1 MARVQDPVVIVGAG
15 PTGLTLALSLGLA
28 GIPVLLLEAEPAL
41 THDLRAGSYHPP
53 TLEMLAPLGVTARMH
68 ETGIRVPQWQIR
80 DRVDGVVAEF
90 DLGLLRDETPYP
102 YRLHLEQHRLTP
114 ILLDRIRESAPGVEV
129 RFGCAVQRV
138 VEDDDGATLWFTDPS
153 GVERE
158 VRACWL
164 FAADG
169 ARSVVRRDL
178 GIAFEGFTWPERFLV
193 ASTTYDLGQHGVT
206 GAGYIADPEHWAAV
220 FKVPDVGP
228 PGLWRIAYAIPPE
241 AEESAELEDA
251 RIQAKLFTIFAHVPL
266 GIPRFE
272 LKYASVYRVHQRV
285 AARFVGRRT
294 ILGGDAAHINNPL
307 GGMGLNGSI
316 HDAVNMAEK
325 LIRIWHD
332 GADAAPLLDLYDR
345 QRRPINIKAVQAMSI
360 RNKKLLEERD
370 PAVRAER
377 LAELRETARD
387 PARAKAY
394 LMNSSMINSVREA
407 AAIQ

>member
-1 MARVQDPVVIVGAG
+1 MPQVQDPVVIVGAG

-28 GIPVLLLEAEPAL
+28 RIPVLLLEAEPAL

-90 DLGLLRDETPYP
+90 DLGLLKDETPYP

-114 ILLDRIRESAPGVEV
+114 ILLDRIRESAPDVEV

-153 GVERE
+153 GAERE
-158 VRACWL
+158 MRASWL

-220 FKVPDVGP
+220 FKVPDAGP

-241 AEESAELEDA
+241 AEESAELEEA
-251 RIQAKLFTIFAHVPL
+251 RIQAKLFTIFAHLPL
-266 GIPRFE
+266 GIPHFE